1 MWLNLQKTKRKLT
14 VVFTIMVYF
23 LILFLWLIYFS
34 WKYLRDASFEE
45 EQFNN
50 FFNILE
56 QNEINF
62 NDYKNWINRIRK
74 QKFIK
79 WEKIGENITQIQEV
93 NIEREFR
100 PNEFINYLLLN
111 KNNEILWSDIKDE
124 ISLLMINDIL
134 ANEWYYS
141 LLRKWDFLVKK
152 IFLKDTWNT
161 IIFFKKLQYSFSE
174 YLEDMLS
181 FVIVLIIFSILLY
194 YLWYK
199 FVDEALTPVEE
210 NIKDMKDFIHNVWHE
225 LKTPLSVMDSNLQI
239 MKELKKYDKDMI
251 IEMKKEVIKLN
262 SLIDSL
268 VDLSDINAFKNLSEI
283 KLNDIVREVVN
294 DFNLKIKEKN
304 INITCEI
311 QEKFSIKA
319 NRDYLYMFLANIIWN
334 AIKYNQSNWNLEI
347 ICKSSSLIIK
357 DSWIWIEKK
366 DINKIFDRFYK
377 ADKSRNTPWFGIWL
391 SLVKKIADTY
401 KWKLTLKSE
410 KWKWTE
416 FVVKF

>member
-1 MWLNLQKTKRKLT
+1 MWSNLQKTKRKLT

-357 DSWIWIEKK
+357 DFWIWIEKK